1 MEEARAVD
9 VQRGE
14 GTDQST
20 MVQSVLLSAASAVF
34 GLLNGR
40 GPWRSKIYAARRTI
54 GMKEQ
59 TWGRR
64 RRSLSGPA
72 GRNPLPPFF
81 GAAFHVLGGEGWRRW
96 GARTCVCVCVCV

>member
-54 GMKEQ
+54 GMKGK
-59 TWGRR
+59 TWEETEEPLWASGSEPLAAFFWCGLSRSGRR
-64 RRSLSGPA
+64 G
-72 GRNPLPPFF
+72 
-81 GAAFHVLGGEGWRRW
+81 VEELG
-96 GARTCVCVCVCV
+96 